1 MNCCTGVKCP
11 ESLWLVLLMC
21 MAGCLLLYYSIIII
35 LASSQTLAKTEK
47 FS

>member
-1 MNCCTGVKCP
+1 MNCRAGVKCP

-21 MAGCLLLYYSIIII
+21 MAGCLLLYYSIII
-35 LASSQTLAKTEK
+35 LANSQTLAKTEK